1 MRSKEVKDLSLRP
14 QGRLQ
19 PDFHIPGVAAALF
32 AICLLVNVVGTMLM
46 TQNGISSDAVI
57 GSWTVLWILVGTF
70 LLFSL
75 KIASQWEKA
84 VVLRLGKFHR
94 LAGPG
99 SFWVFPIVDTLAN
112 WIDHRV
118 MVTPFSAEKT
128 LTKDTVPVD
137 VDAVLFWVVWDAE
150 KAALEVADY
159 RAAIAWAAQ
168 TALREII
175 GQSVLADILVGRAK
189 MDADLQK
196 IIDER
201 TTPWGITVQSV
212 EIRDVI
218 IPPDLED
225 AMSRQAQAERERQSR
240 IILGE
245 SEEQIAASFAEAS
258 KAYIHN
264 PTALHLRA
272 MNMLFEGL
280 KEKGALVIVPSSAI
294 DTMNLGGLSGMVSL
308 AQQNLPPEKENKGIL
323 PASHRD
329 GDPSPSPPLSRNYYN
344 ESLNYLPG
352 TCAGRD
358 HFPHRLPASQT
369 GLPFGRPGHPG
380 RGEYPAGHQ
389 RRGLPGLLAGLQPGY
404 DYRHPRVAIHRPGS
418 PAPKSQRQ
426 VRLLSRRGTRTL
438 EQQGL
443 CGVPPELQV

>member
-1 MRSKEVKDLSLRP
+1 MNPKSIAKEQNLKSLMR
-14 QGRLQ
+14 QQ
-19 PDFHIPGVAAALF
+19 PDLHIPSIAGFLF
-32 AICLLVNVVGTMLM
+32 AVCLLVAILGTAWLTSNGKLNETWVGVW
-46 TQNGISSDAVI
+46 AVA
-57 GSWTVLWILVGTF
+57 WALLGTYF
-70 LLFSL
+70 LFWL

-84 VVLRLGKFHR
+84 VILRLGKFHK

-99 SFWVFPIVDTLAN
+99 LFWLLPFVDTLAN

-159 RAAIAWAAQ
+159 KAAIAWAAQ

-175 GQSVLADILVGRAK
+175 GQSMLADILIGRAK
-189 MDADLQK
+189 MDAELQK

-245 SEEQIAASFAEAS
+245 SEMQIAASFSEAS
-258 KAYIHN
+258 KAYINN

-280 KEKGALVIVPSSAI
+280 KEKGALVIVPSSAV

-308 AQQNLPPEKENKGIL
+308 AQQNLPKQKE
-323 PASHRD
+323 
-329 GDPSPSPPLSRNYYN
+329 
-344 ESLNYLPG
+344 
-352 TCAGRD
+352 
-358 HFPHRLPASQT
+358 
-369 GLPFGRPGHPG
+369 
-380 RGEYPAGHQ
+380 
-389 RRGLPGLLAGLQPGY
+389 
-404 DYRHPRVAIHRPGS
+404 
-418 PAPKSQRQ
+418 
-426 VRLLSRRGTRTL
+426 
-438 EQQGL
+438 
-443 CGVPPELQV
+443 